1 MSDSPWPTIHA
12 ARHAL
17 ADDLSGLTNAQW
29 QTRSQC
35 SDWDVPQMLGDM
47 LATSKLT
54 PGKFFAGIAKAGFRF
69 EKFAHVEAA
78 AASVGG
84 PEATLAAFK
93 ANADSSKSPPGPVDS
108 WLGETLIHS
117 EDIRRPL
124 GITHSYP
131 SDAVVR
137 TLDFYKKSNLIVGA
151 KKRIAGLTLRATDA
165 DWPTG
170 RGPHVEVR
178 AMSLLQAMP
187 GRKPA
192 LDDLSGDGVET
203 LRAR

>member
-12 ARHAL
+12 ERHAL

-35 SDWDVPQMLGDM
+35 SDWDVHQMLGHM
-47 LATSKLT
+47 LATSKMT

-69 EKFAHVEAA
+69 EKFAHDEAA
-78 AASVGG
+78 AASAGG
-84 PEATLAAFK
+84 PEATLAAFR

-165 DWPTG
+165 EWSTG
-170 RGPHVEVR
+170 SGPHVEGP
-178 AMSLLQAMP
+178 AMSLLLAMT
-187 GRKPA
+187 GRKQA

-203 LRAR
+203 LRGR